1 MHGTKTEILALL
13 KRADGSTVD
22 DLASA
27 LGLAP
32 MTVRQHLTALE
43 RDALVAAAEVRR
55 PTGRPHFVYRL
66 TEDGH
71 RSVSVGYDRM
81 LALLIEQAGHTD
93 AADVADATP
102 AERRHRLIRRAA
114 LALAERHRSEIQA
127 LAGATQMERL
137 VAILRSYGGFSD
149 WHEAPGGF
157 EVRDF
162 ACMYR
167 TCAGEVGSCAWHEA
181 FLVAVL
187 ETDVRV
193 PDDSSG
199 CVASCRYIIPTRAAA
214 SATNRG

>member
-22 DLASA
+22 DLAHA

-43 RDALVAAAEVRR
+43 RDTLVASAEVRR
-55 PTGRPHFVYRL
+55 PSGRPHFVYRL

-81 LALLIEQAGHTD
+81 LALLIEHAGHTD

-114 LALAERHRSEIQA
+114 LALAERHRPEIQT
-127 LAGATQMERL
+127 LVGGAQMERL

-167 TCAGEVGSCAWHEA
+167 TCAGGDGSCAWHES

-187 ETDVRV
+187 GADVRV
-193 PDDSSG
+193 PDDASG
-199 CVASCRYIIPTRAAA
+199 CVASCRYIISIQAHAGAA
-214 SATNRG
+214 NRG